1 MSGIENTCWLTI
13 VYNERD
19 MTNQDWLFLSKNNQ
33 DEYIN
38 SLAHSA
44 GTEPTN
50 SDYFDFHY
58 DIEVD
63 HKKLVLRGILK
74 HKIMH
79 RCRAGGHDFW
89 YVDSGYAGN
98 NVTAT
103 NPRGIKIY
111 HRIVKNDLQHKEIRQ
126 RPADRWNK
134 LGIKLQPRQH
144 GRRIIVAAP
153 DEKPCRFYGIDQQQ
167 WVNDTVARI
176 KQLTDRPVEVRQRA
190 PKRIDRV
197 ATAPLSQELANDVHA
212 LVTFNSVAA
221 VEAIF
226 AGVPA
231 FVLAPTHVAAPVA
244 NTTLDQIEDPT
255 WASKDLL
262 EAWCHSIAYGQYN
275 VTELR
280 NGTAFRMM
288 QE

>member
-1 MSGIENTCWLTI
+1 MQSKGNK
-13 VYNERD
+13 
-19 MTNQDWLFLSKNNQ
+19 MTNFLFLSKNNQ

-38 SLAHSA
+38 MLAQSA
-44 GTEPTN
+44 GAEPTD

-58 DIEVD
+58 DVEVD
-63 HKKLVLRGILK
+63 RKKLVLRGILK

-79 RCRAGGHDFW
+79 RCWEGGHDFW

-103 NPRGIKIY
+103 NSRGTKLY
-111 HRIVKNDLQHKEIRQ
+111 HRIVKNDLQHQEICS
-126 RPADRWNK
+126 RPADRWSA
-134 LGIKLQPRQH
+134 LGITLQPRRY

-153 DEKPCRFYGIDQQQ
+153 DEKPCRFYGIDQAQ
-167 WVNDTVARI
+167 WIKDTVARI

-221 VEAIF
+221 VESIF

-231 FVLAPTHVAAPVA
+231 FVLAPTHVATPVA
-244 NTTLDQIEDPT
+244 NTSLDSIEDPV
-255 WASKDLL
+255 WANKDLL
-262 EAWCHSIAYGQYN
+262 AAWCHSMAYGQYH
-275 VTELR
+275 VKELK

>member
-1 MSGIENTCWLTI
+1 M
-13 VYNERD
+13 
-19 MTNQDWLFLSKNNQ
+19 NQEWLFLSKNNQ

-38 SLAHSA
+38 MLAHSA
-44 GTEPTN
+44 GVEPTD

-63 HKKLVLRGILK
+63 RKKLVLRGILK

-79 RCRAGGHDFW
+79 RCWEGNHDFW

-98 NVTAT
+98 NVTT
-103 NPRGIKIY
+103 VNPRGIKIY
-111 HRIVKNDLQHKEIRQ
+111 HRIVKNDLQHKEIRP
-126 RPADRWNK
+126 RPADRWSK
-134 LGIKLQPRQH
+134 LGITLQPRRY

-153 DEKPCRFYGIDQQQ
+153 DEKPCRFYGIDQAQ
-167 WVNDTVARI
+167 WVKDTVARI
-176 KQLTDRPVEVRQRA
+176 KQLTDRPVEVRQRS

-221 VEAIF
+221 VESIF

-244 NTTLDQIEDPT
+244 NTTLDSIEDPV
-255 WASKDLL
+255 WYDRDRLD
-262 EAWCHSIAYGQYN
+262 AWCHSMAYGQYH
-275 VTELR
+275 VKELR